1 MKIQQPLHP
10 IQIQKIL
17 PVILLRLKICILL
30 VLYNKVH
37 TEYTQLK
44 ILNETYV
51 KYDSLIN
58 LTQHSTVLTC
68 QDMIKHINL

>member
-17 PVILLRLKICILL
+17 PVILLRLKISILL
-30 VLYNKVH
+30 VLYNNVH

-44 ILNETYV
+44 TLNETYV
-51 KYDSLIN
+51 K
-58 LTQHSTVLTC
+58 
-68 QDMIKHINL
+68 

>member
-17 PVILLRLKICILL
+17 PVILLRLKISILL